1 MTPITLEGR
10 HVRLVPLDHEHH
22 AALCEVGLDP
32 DLWRWTG
39 RRIDTPQE
47 MRTYITNAMARCV
60 AGTALPFAIVAK
72 ADERVVGSTRFGN
85 IDEVNR
91 RVEIGWTWIA
101 KGWQRTTLN
110 TEAKYVLLSHAFEAW
125 DCVRV
130 EFKTDAL
137 NEPSRRA
144 ILRIGA
150 TEEGT
155 LRQHMVVADGRLRD
169 SVYSSILDREWGE
182 VKERL
187 ESLLGRGD

>member
-10 HVRLVPLDHEHH
+10 HVRLVPLAHEHH

-39 RRIDTPQE
+39 GRIDTPEE
-47 MRTYITNAMARCV
+47 MRTYITNAMARRA

-72 ADERVVGSTRFGN
+72 ADECVVGSTRFGS

-101 KGWQRTTLN
+101 KGWQRTALN
-110 TEAKYVLLSHAFEAW
+110 TEAKYLLLSHAFAAW

-150 TEEGT
+150 TEEGIW
-155 LRQHMVVADGRLRD
+155 RQHMVVADGRLRD
-169 SVYSSILDREWGE
+169 SVYFSILDREWGE

-187 ESLLGRGD
+187 ESLLGRSD